1 MPTLHE
7 RIPDAARYYRVTE
20 DSFRALC
27 PDASGHMNMGLWPAR
42 GLCDAQQAL
51 VRLALEEAAARC
63 RETAITPRG
72 VLDLGSGWGAS
83 RALFDEVFP
92 RTPYVGV
99 NLSRE
104 QVAAARRATAHVP
117 ETEYVVGRVED
128 RDAIPWYRVDLLFS
142 IEAAFHFADKASL
155 LAGAAARGIRLV
167 TLLEICVEEPAVAQD
182 PLLAP
187 SLKNAWSLDRYERA
201 FDVAG
206 FGRVSAKDLGPRV
219 FPGFL
224 GYLDA
229 LDERT
234 YRGRRAVLD
243 QLRRATRRIATAA
256 ARGEI
261 RYLLLQAAAG

>member
-1 MPTLHE
+1 MHTQRE
-7 RIPDAARYYRVTE
+7 RVPDAARYYRVTE

-27 PDASGHMNMGLWPAR
+27 PEASGHMNMGLWPAR
-42 GLCDAQQAL
+42 GLCDAQVAL
-51 VRLALEEAAARC
+51 VRLALREAAARC
-63 RETAITPRG
+63 GETAITPRG

-83 RALFDEVFP
+83 RAVFDEVFP

-104 QVAAARRATAHVP
+104 QVAAARLATAHVP
-117 ETEYVVGRVED
+117 QTEYVVGRVED
-128 RDAIPWYRVDLLFS
+128 AGTLPWDRVDLLFS
-142 IEAAFHFADKASL
+142 IEAAFHFEGKASL
-155 LAGAAARGIRLV
+155 LFEAAARGIRLV
-167 TLLEICVEEPAVAQD
+167 TLLEICVEDPAVALD

-187 SLKNAWSLDRYERA
+187 SLRNAWSLDRYERA
-201 FDVAG
+201 FAGAG
-206 FGRVSAKDLGPRV
+206 FAKVSAVDIGDRV

-224 GYLDA
+224 AYLEA
-229 LDERT
+229 LDERA

-261 RYLLLQAAAG
+261 RYLLLQAATG